1 MNGKK
6 KFFLDTA
13 PIIYFLENDKTFG
26 SIVSQKIEE
35 VINAGNLLAISSLC
49 YGEYLTIPY
58 RNNDLIKEKNFYK
71 FIKDLNIIV
80 YDINIDIMKQA
91 AKLRAKYKGLKMPDA
106 IQLATAKYISCKEF
120 VTNDKQLKNV
130 EEVQCVIL
138 SELQ

>member
-1 MNGKK
+1 MTGKK

-26 SIVSQKIEE
+26 SIVLQKIENI
-35 VINAGNLLAISSLC
+35 VNNRNLLVISSLC
-49 YGEYLTIPY
+49 YGEYLTIPF
-58 RNNDLIKEKNFYK
+58 RNNDSAKEKNFYK

-106 IQLATAKYISCKEF
+106 IQLATAKCTGCVEF
-120 VTNDKQLKNV
+120 ITNDKELK
-130 EEVQCVIL
+130 EIAEVSCVVL
-138 SELQ
+138 SEL

>member
-26 SIVSQKIEE
+26 SIVSQKIEAI
-35 VINAGNLLAISSLC
+35 INDGNLLAISLLC

-58 RNNDLIKEKNFYK
+58 RNSDPIKEKNFYK

-106 IQLATAKYISCKEF
+106 I
-120 VTNDKQLKNV
+120 
-130 EEVQCVIL
+130 
-138 SELQ
+138 